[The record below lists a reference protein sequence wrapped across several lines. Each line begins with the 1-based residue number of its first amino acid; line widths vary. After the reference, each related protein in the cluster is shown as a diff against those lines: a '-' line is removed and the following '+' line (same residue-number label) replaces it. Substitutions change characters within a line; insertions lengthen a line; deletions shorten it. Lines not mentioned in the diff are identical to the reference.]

1 MKRIFIAI
9 FITVCALPALAQN
22 NEYIEMSKE
31 VDQEIWGD
39 KDPMFESN
47 KLPSEYKNESAV
59 ILARKQLIETNTERK
74 GRSMLY
80 IGKMHSTIKR
90 TIRERIF
97 INDQVSLDE
106 YSQINF
112 NQLQSKANGA
122 LTKLRN
128 YTFMGIRVTKAD
140 GSVQKINVDEAAVK
154 LDETKDGKKNK
165 IAVPNLA
172 IGDVIDYYI
181 TYFDQART
189 DKSVD
194 YFTFVLGDE
203 YPIVNLGI
211 RIVLDKRVAAQYQ
224 VINGAPDFKINKVED
239 DNIMELSAA
248 NLPKATNVTW
258 VSENRQIPIVRLK
271 YAFADIIHGR
281 GDYTK
286 TGVIEKVTSPDDVE
300 HEFVNLI
307 KPYMAQTSVSSDVKA
322 SWKTYAKEKGIN
334 KDNMDSII
342 SYVYYY
348 YRLSEFGKMFGYY
361 YSSTMNT
368 GFDYYYDCSL
378 TQSKIQQLET
388 ILKVMKTM
396 NALFEADAEL
406 VITSS
411 LNEVS
416 YKDIF
421 SIGDFSF
428 LLRIPRPGSKYTFYN
443 FSSNLY
449 NMGEI
454 QPWVENETYKYL
466 QQNTIFKPGRDMSQE
481 KANQLNGKDVAF
493 KTMASENFQTDE
505 VAIEMDSANIQL
517 LNIRR
522 KSTSGGH
529 LRRDLQNATFIME
542 DYLKAE
548 RSLQNIETDL
558 GSEWKKDKNLR
569 KFWYEAEQSMTK
581 AKNEQK
587 NKFLKE
593 LTSEYDEKPK
603 ELKSFKILQNGFSGK
618 GVSAAIEE
626 DFSMDG
632 WVKKAGNNYIVEA
645 GKFVG
650 GQLEIKADQRERKL
664 DIYMPFA
671 RSFNYNVTFKIPE
684 GYTAEGVE
692 KLNKSIKNEC
702 GGFESTAKIEG
713 NNLVITYTKYY
724 SNLIEPAAN
733 WSKILA
739 FVDAGFAFTKEKI
752 LLKKK

>member
-1 MKRIFIAI
+1 MKRILITLFISI
-9 FITVCALPALAQN
+9 CVLPALAQN
-22 NEYIEMSKE
+22 NEYNEMSKE
-31 VDQEIWGD
+31 VDQEIWSD
-39 KDPMFESN
+39 KDPIFESN
-47 KLPSEYKNESAV
+47 KLPAEYKNESAV
-59 ILARKQLIETNTERK
+59 ILARKQTVETNTERK
-74 GRSMLY
+74 GRSLLY
-80 IGKMHSTIKR
+80 VGKMHSTIKR

-122 LTKLRN
+122 LTKLRS

-165 IAVPNLA
+165 IAVPNLV
-172 IGDVIDYYI
+172 IGDIIDYYI

-211 RIVLDKRVAAQYQ
+211 KILLDKRVAAQYQ
-224 VINGAPDFKINKVED
+224 VINGAPDFKITSVDD
-239 DNIMELSAA
+239 DNSLALSAS

-258 VSENRQIPIVRLK
+258 VSESRQIPIVRLK

-286 TGVIEKVTSPDDVE
+286 TGVIEKVTSPEDVE
-300 HEFVNLI
+300 HEFINLI
-307 KPYMAQTSVSSDVKA
+307 KPYLVQAPISSELKGA
-322 SWKTYAKEKGIN
+322 WKTYAKENEIDKE
-334 KDNMDSII
+334 NMDSII
-342 SYVYYY
+342 SYVYNY
-348 YRLSEFGKMFGYY
+348 YRYTSFAGL
-361 YSSTMNT
+361 YSYTNVET
-368 GFDYYYDCSL
+368 GFDHFYDCSL
-378 TQSKIQQLET
+378 YQSKIRQLET
-388 ILKVMKTM
+388 VLRAMKTL

-406 VITSS
+406 VLTSS
-411 LNEVS
+411 TNEVS

-428 LLRIPRPGSKYTFYN
+428 LLRIPRAGSKYTFYN
-443 FSSNLY
+443 FGSNLY
-449 NMGEI
+449 NLGEI
-454 QPWVENETYKYL
+454 PASVENETYKYI
-466 QQNTIFKPGRDMSQE
+466 QQNTIFKSGRDMSQE
-481 KANQLNGKDVAF
+481 KADQLNGKAVAF
-493 KTMASENFQTDE
+493 KTAATENFQTNE
-505 VAIEMDSANIQL
+505 VTVEMDSANIQL
-517 LNIRR
+517 LNITR
-522 KSTSGGH
+522 KSTAGGH
-529 LRRDLQNATFIME
+529 LRRDLQNATLILE
-542 DYLKAE
+542 DYLKTE
-548 RSLQNIETDL
+548 RKLLNKDTDL
-558 GSEWKKDKNLR
+558 EEEWNKDRTFR
-569 KFWYEAEQSMTK
+569 KYWDDAEQSMTK
-581 AKNEQK
+581 AKKEQK
-587 NKFLKE
+587 EKFIKE

-603 ELKSFKILQNGFSGK
+603 ELKTFKILQKGFSGK
-618 GVSAAIEE
+618 GAAAAIEE
-626 DFSMDG
+626 EFSMDG

-664 DIYMPFA
+664 DIYQPFA
-671 RSFNYNVTFKIPE
+671 RSFNHNVTFKIPD
-684 GYTAEGVE
+684 GYTVEGID

-702 GGFESTAKIEG
+702 GGFESTAKIDG
-713 NNLVITYTKYY
+713 NKLLITYTKYY
-724 SNLIEPAAN
+724 SNTIEPAAN
-733 WSKILA
+733 WPKILA